1 MEMSIK
7 YLVPML
13 VIFDQKKCFCMVDY
27 SGDKVYFLDESIDE
41 DQKRAIETQVLR
53 KVDTSAV
60 VDVVS
65 GSSSISNI
73 SDFLKDLDYEK
84 LRNKYAPD
92 TSQDDQ
98 TEEESTE
105 EESTEEN

>member
-1 MEMSIK
+1 MSIK

-27 SGDKVYFLDESIDE
+27 SGGKVYFLDESIDE
-41 DQKRAIETQVLR
+41 DKKRAIEMQVLR
-53 KVDTSAV
+53 KVDTSAI

-73 SDFLKDLDYEK
+73 SDVLKDLDYDK
-84 LRNKYAPD
+84 LRSKYIPE
-92 TSQDDQ
+92 TNQDDQ
-98 TEEESTE
+98 LEEESI
-105 EESTEEN
+105 EEN

>member
-1 MEMSIK
+1 MSIK

-27 SGDKVYFLDESIDE
+27 SGGNVYFLDESIDE
-41 DQKRAIETQVLR
+41 DQKRAIEMQVLR

-73 SDFLKDLDYEK
+73 SDVLRDLDYDK
-84 LRNKYAPD
+84 LRNKYMPD

-98 TEEESTE
+98 IEEEENKE
-105 EESTEEN
+105 ED

>member
-27 SGDKVYFLDESIDE
+27 SGGNVYFLDESIDE
-41 DQKRAIETQVLR
+41 DQKRAIEMQVLR

-60 VDVVS
+60 IDVVS

-73 SDFLKDLDYEK
+73 SDVLKDLDYDK
-84 LRNKYAPD
+84 LRKKYIPE

-98 TEEESTE
+98 PE